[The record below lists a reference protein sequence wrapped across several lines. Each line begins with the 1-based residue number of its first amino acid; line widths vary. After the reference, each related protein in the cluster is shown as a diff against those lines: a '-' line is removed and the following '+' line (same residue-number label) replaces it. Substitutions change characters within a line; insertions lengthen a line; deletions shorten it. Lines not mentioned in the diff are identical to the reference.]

1 MAGFVHEL
9 RVRYHETDAQH
20 HVYNARYLEYLDVAM
35 TEYLRDLGWPY
46 AELVELG
53 FDPVV
58 GKIEIEF
65 QRPAGFDE
73 ILRIE
78 VRTHTP
84 RQLQPRPRLRGP
96 LRARPGGDGDDLLRQ
111 LRPRHPGLAA
121 DPRCGAGEVERLA
134 AQDSSERPM
143 ISFMI
148 SVVPP

>member
-46 AELVELG
+46 AELVALG

-78 VRTHTP
+78 VRP
-84 RQLQPRPRLRGP
+84 ARLGNSSLDLAFAVRS
-96 LRARPGGDGDDLLRQ
+96 GDDPVATATISYVNYDPATRAS
-111 LRPRHPGLAA
+111 RPIPDVVR
-121 DPRCGAGEVERLA
+121 ERLGG
-134 AQDSSERPM
+134 
-143 ISFMI
+143 
-148 SVVPP
+148 